1 MLDTKEKSSRE
12 AKSCVDFRTR
22 RPRHGRMDDLDTARE
37 HVVQAI
43 ACMEDAISE
52 ALPAQ
57 APTSGRDEIASGV
70 VAARRKIEEV
80 MRWLARAESALED
93 VR

>member
-1 MLDTKEKSSRE
+1 
-12 AKSCVDFRTR
+12 
-22 RPRHGRMDDLDTARE
+22 MDDLDTARE

-57 APTSGRDEIASGV
+57 APTSGRDEIASGI
-70 VAARRKIEEV
+70 ASAKRKLEEA
-80 MRWLARAESALED
+80 MSWLTRAED
-93 VR
+93 VLRLTDLDDS

>member
-1 MLDTKEKSSRE
+1 
-12 AKSCVDFRTR
+12 
-22 RPRHGRMDDLDTARE
+22 MDDLDTARE

-57 APTSGRDEIASGV
+57 APASGRDEIVGGV
-70 VAARRKIEEV
+70 VAAKLKLEEV
-80 MRWLARAESALED
+80 MRWLARAERALED

>member
-1 MLDTKEKSSRE
+1 
-12 AKSCVDFRTR
+12 
-22 RPRHGRMDDLDTARE
+22 MDDLDPARE

-57 APTSGRDEIASGV
+57 APASGRDEIADGIA
-70 VAARRKIEEV
+70 AARRKLEEAL
-80 MRWLARAESALED
+80 RWLARAEDALRRTD
-93 VR
+93 LDDS